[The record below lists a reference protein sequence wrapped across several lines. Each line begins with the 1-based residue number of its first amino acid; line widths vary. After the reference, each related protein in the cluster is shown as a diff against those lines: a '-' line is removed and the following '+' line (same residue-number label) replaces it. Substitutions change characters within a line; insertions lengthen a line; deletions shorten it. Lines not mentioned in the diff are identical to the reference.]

1 MMMVEIQIYD
11 SLEQDDVL
19 LQGKGP
25 AHRAGHTAT
34 KVDRRIF
41 LLGGS
46 HGVEY
51 KNDFYILDT
60 IQSQM

>member
-1 MMMVEIQIYD
+1 MQIHYTKEDYNDDGGNPNSYD

-46 HGVEY
+46 H
-51 KNDFYILDT
+51 K
-60 IQSQM
+60 Q